1 MQKFL
6 CSIKNSLTVNHRRT
20 LAAAKK
26 MRDESYW
33 EKIHRAERLVVL
45 AIQRPTFYPHLNQWQ
60 QFLISGAP
68 GSGID
73 VRNMFYSRLPEEAR
87 TASEASPD
95 SAFQTLPV
103 GAMALLGE
111 WRARARGLER
121 KCREMSHIYWTSKF
135 EDASSHSIL
144 LQPAVPENMQQHD
157 STNTVSF

>member
-1 MQKFL
+1 
-6 CSIKNSLTVNHRRT
+6 
-20 LAAAKK
+20 